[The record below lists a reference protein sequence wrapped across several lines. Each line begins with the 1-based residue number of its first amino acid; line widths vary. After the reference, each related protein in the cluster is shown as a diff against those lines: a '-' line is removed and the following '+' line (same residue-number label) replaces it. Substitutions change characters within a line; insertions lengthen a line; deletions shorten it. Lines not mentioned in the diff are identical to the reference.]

1 MEGEEHLVV
10 GTRLG
15 PCARSFVSS
24 EVHTVVFRAVGNY
37 RLLSWWEPG
46 VSPGRSETLAVSG
59 KKHVLIGQDIGMRY
73 K

>member
-1 MEGEEHLVV
+1 MGV

-15 PCARSFVSS
+15 PHTRSLASS
-24 EVHTVVFRAVGNY
+24 EIHSIVFRAVGNY

-46 VSPGRSETLAVSG
+46 VSTGRSEPLAVFG
-59 KKHVLIGQDIGMRY
+59 KKYVLIGQDIGARY

>member
-1 MEGEEHLVV
+1 ML

-15 PCARSFVSS
+15 PCARSLASS
-24 EVHTVVFRAVGNY
+24 EVHSVVFRAVGNY

-46 VSPGRSETLAVSG
+46 VSRGRSEPLAVFG
-59 KKHVLIGQDIGMRY
+59 KKYVLIGQDIGTRY